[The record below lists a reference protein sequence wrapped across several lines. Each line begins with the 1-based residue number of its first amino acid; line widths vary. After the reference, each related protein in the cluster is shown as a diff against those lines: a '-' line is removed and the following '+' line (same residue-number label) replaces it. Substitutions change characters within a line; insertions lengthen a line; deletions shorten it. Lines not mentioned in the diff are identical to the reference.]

1 MKRDHY
7 RIYFFETE
15 TGFPKQVELFAGSFA
30 EAKLLFGKKIKGTF
44 TIQNMTTGKQKK
56 FTIK

>member
-7 RIYFFETE
+7 RIYFFESE

-30 EAKLLFGKKIKGTF
+30 EAKMLFGNKIKGTF
-44 TIQNMTTGKQKK
+44 TILNMTTGTKKQ